1 MNRKYRLYFNRKE
14 DYPCIW
20 SVDEGSAASEIRVQG
35 IIITDG
41 LLAYTGNTEGL
52 RPPAGADLKNEPSAW
67 IEVHGVLTIEGG
79 VATIGA
85 QKDSE

>member
-1 MNRKYRLYFNRKE
+1 MNKRWRIYFNRKE

-35 IIITDG
+35 LVITDG
-41 LLAYTGNTEGL
+41 LLAYSNNTPGL

-67 IEVHGVLTIEGG
+67 IEVNGVLTIENG
-79 VATIGA
+79 VVSFGMR
-85 QKDSE
+85 KDSE